1 MEQIILDYEK
11 LIYSIMKY
19 FKDYPHKDDL
29 YQVGCIGLI
38 KAYNNYNSTYDCKF
52 STYAYQYIL
61 GEMRKIVREDKGI
74 KISRNIS
81 RLYQEIEFT
90 SNYLEQRY
98 MRKPTTKEIADVLS
112 IDEYLVI
119 EAINSTNTLLD
130 IDEVYDNNFHSSND
144 EVFMLKEEL
153 KKLSSQELDLISKR
167 YMEDLT
173 QKEVAT
179 LLGMSQVQVSRKEHK
194 VLEKLKKQLI

>member
-1 MEQIILDYEK
+1 MFRQ
-11 LIYSIMKY
+11 
-19 FKDYPHKDDL
+19 
-29 YQVGCIGLI
+29 
-38 KAYNNYNSTYDCKF
+38 A
-52 STYAYQYIL
+52 
-61 GEMRKIVREDKGI
+61 
-74 KISRNIS
+74 
-81 RLYQEIEFT
+81 QESLPIQCL
-90 SNYLEQRY
+90 SLN
-98 MRKPTTKEIADVLS
+98 MRKPTTKEIAEVLS

-119 EAINSTNTLLD
+119 EAINSTNALLD

>member
-19 FKDYPHKDDL
+19 FKDYPNKDDL

-38 KAYNNYNSTYDCKF
+38 NAYNNYNSTYNCKF

>member
-1 MEQIILDYEK
+1 MEQLILDYEK

-81 RLYQEIEFT
+81 KLYQEIEFT

-98 MRKPTTKEIADVLS
+98 MRKPTTKEIAEVLS

-119 EAINSTNTLLD
+119 EAINSTNALLD

>member
-1 MEQIILDYEK
+1 
-11 LIYSIMKY
+11 MKY

-81 RLYQEIEFT
+81 KLYQEIEFT

-98 MRKPTTKEIADVLS
+98 MRKPTTKEIAEVLS

-119 EAINSTNTLLD
+119 EAINSTNALLD